1 MKTKPVLLWTAIS
14 LFFVIFVGLVFLPA
28 ILSSNLLKTR
38 ILESV
43 NRHIPGQL
51 QVAEW
56 TFKWFSGIEAKG
68 IIYDHRQENLFI
80 EIAELK
86 GYRGL
91 VQLMADAG
99 NLGGIEVVKPQVVFY
114 LPDKQPSDVSEKT
127 EAPRSGGLPAFS
139 GILKI
144 ADGSIRTVYPAG
156 TEKTVVKDLDLYL
169 DISDIEKP
177 IAYQVFLT
185 SGDTVGTLSG
195 EGSLTLSE
203 NNPLDLKAIQS
214 DARLKINNWEL
225 EEVLAIMA
233 SRGDFPSGKGRLNVD
248 LALQGSAAKALDIKG
263 KLSVNRLELWGGPL
277 GADHPRI
284 KGITTEIDGTI
295 SQDVLSLNQMKLKSS
310 LANGSARGRFAGR
323 GQNQLQGSADINLA
337 EVFSQLPGTL
347 KLRQDLTLS
356 EGKLAL
362 SASVKSTEE
371 VTVFESS
378 ARIDQLKG
386 LSNGKPVSWNQPIS
400 IKARG
405 ERGSQGI
412 RIDSLSLRSS
422 FLNGDGQGDFSN
434 MRITLSA
441 DMAAALRELKKFL
454 DIREWDGSGKL
465 FAKLQV
471 NETGP
476 DISAASVN
484 LDIRNLALNR
494 KGASILPKQDV
505 KADFSTNVHM
515 GEGLAASKFQQ
526 PKLTIQS
533 SMARG
538 KFSATRFKFNPA
550 GSLPTADNLSIDG
563 NFNLQ
568 QISNLLRN
576 FNKLSNSTRLAG
588 TAHIQSSGSMD
599 PQRLVLNSTRVDTR
613 NFRYH
618 DGQKTLRDDRLT
630 LATKGKLNFE
640 TKSARFAPINIDSSA
655 GTISIPQLTI
665 SDWSDLQKDMKT
677 QAKAQLDLAKLT
689 RSYGDFI
696 QLPEKTQIAGKGT
709 FDLDLDFSS
718 PKAQF
723 LKVDADLSP
732 FQLTSE
738 TLPPISEDHVKLQ
751 ANLKRSPDGKA
762 LTIEN
767 IQLNSTPLSLS
778 AAGNLDQAG
787 NQKKLD
793 ASGKINLDLKMLS
806 PYLQKIAGPQIT
818 ITGKGDNPFK
828 LKMISGRTRWTDAL
842 KQTDFSGAIRAD
854 SIDAFGLGISAT
866 EVPLRV
872 ANESAI
878 AKLAA
883 TANGGQLNLE
893 PKIDLKKEPYMLTLP
908 PDSTILK
915 DVEITDA
922 MAERLMSKIHPVF
935 QGSVQAEGRVDLYM
949 QHFNWALDKKDWDQ
963 TAFAGTLRL
972 KGVRIKSTN
981 LLSGLLALIG
991 IRGNEMDFGDLDID
1005 FVARNGRIET
1015 SPIRLEIDGHPI
1027 ELRGSVGFD
1036 KSLDYTAKL
1045 PITPKLVGNKAYQYL
1060 EGVTIDVPIRGNS
1073 KNPDIDES
1081 SMQKAS
1087 ASLAEQALQKSLE
1100 KGVENIFQQLLKKK

>member
-1 MKTKPVLLWTAIS
+1 MKTKAVLFWTAIS
-14 LFFVIFVGLVFLPA
+14 LFFVIFIGLVFLPA
-28 ILSSNLLKTR
+28 ILSSNLLKPR
-38 ILESV
+38 ILESI
-43 NRHIPGQL
+43 NRHLPGQL

-80 EIAELK
+80 EVAELK

-91 VQLMADAG
+91 VQLMADTG
-99 NLGGIEVVKPQVVFY
+99 NLGAIEAVKPQVVFY
-114 LPDKQPSDVSEKT
+114 LPDKQPSDVSEKAA
-127 EAPRSGGLPAFS
+127 APQSGVFPTFS
-139 GILKI
+139 GLLKI
-144 ADGSIRTVYPAG
+144 TDGAIRTADPAG
-156 TEKTVVKDLDLYL
+156 SEKTVVKDLDLFL

-195 EGSLTLSE
+195 DGTLTLSA

-214 DARLKINNWEL
+214 DARLKITNWEL

-233 SRGDFPSGKGRLNVD
+233 SRRNFPAGKGRLNVD
-248 LALQGSAAKALDIKG
+248 LALQGSAASALDIKA
-263 KLSVNRLELWGGPL
+263 KLSLSRLELWGGPL

-284 KGITTEIDGTI
+284 NGITTEIDGTV
-295 SQDVLSLNQMKLKSS
+295 SQDVLSLNQMKLQSS
-310 LANGSARGRFAGR
+310 LANGSVRGRFAGR
-323 GQNQLQGSADINLA
+323 GRNQLQGSADINLA

-347 KLRQDLTLS
+347 KLHQDLTLS

-362 SASVKSTEE
+362 SANVKSTDD
-371 VTVFESS
+371 VTAFDGS

-386 LSNGKPVSWNQPIS
+386 LRKGKPVAWNQPLS
-400 IKARG
+400 VNARG
-405 ERGSQGI
+405 EKRSQGI
-412 RIDSLSLRSS
+412 RIDTLSLRSS
-422 FLNGDGQGDFSN
+422 FLNADGQGDFSS
-434 MRITLSA
+434 MQVTLSA

-454 DIREWDGSGKL
+454 DISEWDGSGKL
-465 FAKLQV
+465 FAKLQI
-471 NETGP
+471 NETAP
-476 DISAASVN
+476 NKSAAAAN
-484 LDIRNLALNR
+484 LDIRSLALNR
-494 KGASILPKQDV
+494 NGAPILPKQDV
-505 KADFSTNVHM
+505 KADFSATAHR
-515 GEGLAASKFQQ
+515 GEGLTVSKFQQ

-538 KFSATRFKFNPA
+538 KFSASRFQLNPA
-550 GSLPTADNLSIDG
+550 GSLPTVGNFSIDG

-568 QISNLLRN
+568 QISDLLRN
-576 FNKLSNSTRLAG
+576 FKKLPNNTRLAG
-588 TAHIQSSGSMD
+588 TAHVQSSGSMD
-599 PQRLVLNSTRVDTR
+599 AQRLVLNSTRVATR

-630 LATKGKLNFE
+630 LETKGKLNFE
-640 TKSARFAPINIDSSA
+640 TKSARFAPIDIDGTA
-655 GTISIPQLTI
+655 GTITIPQFTI

-677 QAKAQLDLAKLT
+677 RAKARLDLAKLT

-723 LKVDADLSP
+723 LNVDADLSP
-732 FQLTSE
+732 FQLTSD
-738 TLPPISEDHVKLQ
+738 TLPSISEDHVKLQ

-778 AAGNLDQAG
+778 ATGNMDQAG
-787 NQKKLD
+787 NQKKLA
-793 ASGKINLDLKMLS
+793 ASGSINLDLKMLS

-828 LKMISGRTRWTDAL
+828 LKMVSGRTRWTDAL

-872 ANESAI
+872 ANESAT

-893 PKIDLKKEPYMLTLP
+893 PKIDLSKEPYMLSLP
-908 PDSTILK
+908 PDSTLLK

-935 QGSVQAEGRVDLYM
+935 QGSVQAQGHVDLHM
-949 QHFNWALDKKDWDQ
+949 QHFNWALDKKDRDK

-972 KGVRIKSTN
+972 KGVRINSTN

-991 IRGNEMDFGDLDID
+991 VSGNEMDFGDLDID

-1015 SPIRLEIDGHPI
+1015 SPIRLEIDGYPI

-1045 PITPKLVGNKAYQYL
+1045 PITPKLVGDKAYRYL

-1081 SMQKAS
+1081 SMQKAT
-1087 ASLAEQALQKSLE
+1087 AGLAEQALQKSLE
-1100 KGVENIFQQLLKKK
+1100 KGLQNVFEQIIKKK

>member
-1 MKTKPVLLWTAIS
+1 MKTKPVLLWTAVC
-14 LFFVIFVGLVFLPA
+14 LFFVVFVGLVFLPA
-28 ILSSNLLKTR
+28 ILSSNLLKPR

-43 NRHIPGQL
+43 NRRLPGQL

-56 TFKWFSGIEAKG
+56 TLKWFSGIEAKG
-68 IIYDHRQENLFI
+68 IIYDHRQENIFI
-80 EIAELK
+80 EVAELK

-91 VQLMADAG
+91 VQLLTDTG
-99 NLGGIEVVKPQVVFY
+99 NLGGVEVVKPQVVFY
-114 LPDKQPSDVSEKT
+114 LSDKPSSDVSDKT
-127 EAPRSGGLPAFS
+127 ESTQSGGLPAFS

-144 ADGSIRTVYPAG
+144 TDGSIRTATPAG
-156 TEKTVVKDLDLYL
+156 AEKTVVKDLDLYL

-177 IAYQVFLT
+177 ISYQVFLM
-185 SGDTVGTLSG
+185 SGDTVGTVTG
-195 EGSLTLSE
+195 EGTLTLSA

-214 DARLKINNWEL
+214 DGRLKITNWEL
-225 EEVLAIMA
+225 EEVMAILA
-233 SRGDFPSGKGRLNVD
+233 SRSNFPSGKGRLNVD
-248 LALQGSAAKALDIKG
+248 LTLQGSAAKALDIKG
-263 KLSVNRLELWGGPL
+263 KLSLNQLELWGGPL

-284 KGITTEIDGTI
+284 KDITTEIDGNI
-295 SQDVLSLNQMKLKSS
+295 SQNILSLNQMKLQSS
-310 LANGSARGRFAGR
+310 IANGSVRGKIAGR
-323 GQNQLQGSADINLA
+323 GQNQLEGSADINLA
-337 EVFSQLPGTL
+337 EVFSQLPETL

-356 EGKLAL
+356 QGKLAL
-362 SASVKSTEE
+362 SASVKSTGE
-371 VTVFESS
+371 VTVFESN
-378 ARIDQLKG
+378 ARLDQLKG
-386 LSNGKPVSWNQPIS
+386 LRKGRSVAWNQPIS
-400 IKARG
+400 LKAQG
-405 ERGSQGI
+405 ERSAQGI
-412 RIDSLSLRSS
+412 RIDNLSLRSA
-422 FLNGDGQGDFSN
+422 FLNGDGRGDFRN
-434 MRITLSA
+434 MRVTLSA
-441 DMAAALRELKKFL
+441 DVAAALRELKKFI
-454 DIREWDGSGKL
+454 DIKEWDGSGKL
-465 FAKLQV
+465 FGKLQI
-471 NETGP
+471 NETAP
-476 DISAASVN
+476 DISNATVN
-484 LDIRNLALNR
+484 LDMRNLALNR
-494 KGASILPKQDV
+494 NQAPILPKQDV
-505 KADFSTNVHM
+505 KADLSTTVHK
-515 GEGLAASKFQQ
+515 GEGSELQQ

-538 KFSATRFKFNPA
+538 KFSATRFQLKP
-550 GSLPTADNLSIDG
+550 GESLPTAENLSIDG

-568 QISNLLRN
+568 QISDLLRN
-576 FNKLSNSTRLAG
+576 FKKLTHSSRLAG
-588 TAHIQSSGSMD
+588 TAHIQSSGSMNA
-599 PQRLVLNSTRVDTR
+599 QRLVLNSTRIDAR

-618 DGQKTLRDDRLT
+618 DGQKTLRDDRL
-630 LATKGKLNFE
+630 LLKTKGKLNFE
-640 TKSARFAPINIDSSA
+640 TKSASFAPINIDGTA
-655 GTISIPQLTI
+655 GTITIPQLTI
-665 SDWSDLQKDMKT
+665 NDWSDLQKDMKT

-696 QLPEKTQIAGKGT
+696 QLPEKTQISGKGT

-738 TLPPISEDHVKLQ
+738 TLPPISEDHVKLK

-767 IQLNSTPLSLS
+767 IQLNSSPLSLS

-828 LKMISGRTRWTDAL
+828 LKMVSGRTRWTEAL

-872 ANESAI
+872 ANESAV

-893 PKIDLKKEPYMLTLP
+893 PKIDLRKEPYMLTLP

-922 MAERLMSKIHPVF
+922 MAERLISKIHPVF
-935 QGSVQAEGRVDLYM
+935 QGSVQAEGLVDLHM
-949 QHFNWALDKKDWDQ
+949 QHFNWALDKKDRDQ
-963 TAFAGTLRL
+963 TSFAGTLRL
-972 KGVRIKSTN
+972 KGVRVNSTN
-981 LLSGLLALIG
+981 LLSGLLTLIG
-991 IRGNEMDFGDLDID
+991 VRGNEMDFGDLDID

-1015 SPIRLEIDGHPI
+1015 SPIRLEIDGYPI

-1036 KSLDYTAKL
+1036 KSLDYIAKL
-1045 PITPKLVGNKAYQYL
+1045 PITPKLVGDKAYQYL

-1087 ASLAEQALQKSLE
+1087 SSLAEQALQKSLE
-1100 KGVENIFQQLLKKK
+1100 KGVQNILEQLLKKK

>member
-1 MKTKPVLLWTAIS
+1 MKTKPVLLWTVIS
-14 LFFVIFVGLVFLPA
+14 LVFVIFVGLVFLPA
-28 ILSSNLLKTR
+28 ILSSNLLKPR

-43 NRHIPGQL
+43 NRHLPGQL

-68 IIYDHRQENLFI
+68 ITYEHRQQNLFI
-80 EIAELK
+80 EVAELK

-91 VQLMADAG
+91 VQLLADMG
-99 NLGGIEVVKPQVVFY
+99 NLGGVEVVRPHLIFY
-114 LPDKQPSDVSEKT
+114 LSDKQSAGVSHKT
-127 EAPRSGGLPAFS
+127 ESPPSGGLPAFS

-144 ADGSIRTVYPAG
+144 ADGSIHTVNTAG
-156 TEKTVVKDLDLYL
+156 VEKTVVKDLDLYL

-177 IAYQVFLT
+177 ITYQVFLI
-185 SGDTVGTLSG
+185 SGDTVGTFAG
-195 EGSLTLSE
+195 EGTLTLSAD
-203 NNPLDLKAIQS
+203 NPLDLRAIQS
-214 DARLKINNWEL
+214 DGHLKITNWEL
-225 EEVLAIMA
+225 EEALAILA
-233 SRGDFPSGKGRLNVD
+233 SRGNFPSGKGRLNFD

-263 KLSVNRLELWGGPL
+263 KLSLNRLELWGGPL

-284 KGITTEIDGTI
+284 KGITSEIDGTI
-295 SQDVLSLNQMKLKSS
+295 SQNILSLNQMKLQSS
-310 LANGSARGRFAGR
+310 VANGSVRGKIAGR
-323 GQNQLQGSADINLA
+323 NQNQLEGSADINLA
-337 EVFSQLPGTL
+337 EVFSQLPATL

-356 EGKLAL
+356 QGKLAL
-362 SASVKSTEE
+362 SASIQSTGE
-371 VTVFESS
+371 VTVFESN
-378 ARIDQLKG
+378 ARLDQLKG
-386 LSNGKPVSWNQPIS
+386 LSKGKPVAWNQPIS
-400 IKARG
+400 LKAQGDR
-405 ERGSQGI
+405 SAQGI
-412 RIDSLSLRSS
+412 RIDNLSLRSA
-422 FLNGDGQGDFSN
+422 FLNADGRGDFSN
-434 MRITLSA
+434 MRVTLSA
-441 DMAAALRELKKFL
+441 DVAAALRELKKFV
-454 DIREWDGSGKL
+454 DIKEYDGSGKL
-465 FAKLQV
+465 FGKLQI
-471 NETGP
+471 NETAP
-476 DISAASVN
+476 NISSANVN
-484 LDIRNLALNR
+484 LDIRDLALIRNR
-494 KGASILPKQDV
+494 APIVAKQDV
-505 KADFSTNVHM
+505 KADLSTTVHK
-515 GEGLAASKFQQ
+515 GEDLTASKFQQ
-526 PKLTIQS
+526 PNLTIQS

-538 KFSATRFKFNPA
+538 KFSATGFQLNP
-550 GSLPTADNLSIDG
+550 GERLPTAENLSIDG

-568 QISNLLRN
+568 QISDLLRN
-576 FNKLSNSTRLAG
+576 FKKLPHNTRLAG
-588 TAHIQSSGSMD
+588 TAHIQFSGSMD
-599 PQRLVLNSTRVDTR
+599 AQRVVLNSTRIDAQ
-613 NFRYH
+613 NFRYQ
-618 DGQKTLRDDRLT
+618 DGQKALRDDRL
-630 LATKGKLNFE
+630 LLVTKGELNLAA
-640 TKSARFAPINIDSSA
+640 KSARFAPINIDGSA
-655 GTISIPQLTI
+655 GTITIPQLTI
-665 SDWSDLQKDMKT
+665 NDWSDLQKDMKT
-677 QAKAQLDLAKLT
+677 RAKAQLDLAKLT

-696 QLPEKTQIAGKGT
+696 QLPEKTQISGKGT

-738 TLPPISEDHVKLQ
+738 TLPPISEDHVKLK

-828 LKMISGRTRWTDAL
+828 LKMVSGRTSWADAL
-842 KQTDFSGAIRAD
+842 KQSDFDGAIRAD
-854 SIDAFGLGISAT
+854 SINAFGIGISAT

-872 ANESAI
+872 ANESAV

-893 PKIDLKKEPYMLTLP
+893 PKIDLRKEPYMLTLP

-922 MAERLMSKIHPVF
+922 MAEGLIAKIHPVF
-935 QGSVQAEGRVDLYM
+935 QGSVQAEGQVDLHM
-949 QHFNWALDKKDWDQ
+949 QHFNWALNKKDWEQ

-972 KGVRIKSTN
+972 KGVRVNSTN
-981 LLSGLLALIG
+981 LLSGLLTLIG
-991 IRGNEMDFGDLDID
+991 VRGNEMNFGDLDID

-1015 SPIRLEIDGHPI
+1015 SPIRLEIDGYPI

-1045 PITPKLVGNKAYQYL
+1045 PITPKLVGDKAYQYL

-1081 SMQKAS
+1081 SMQKAT
-1087 ASLAEQALQKSLE
+1087 AGLAEQALQKSLE
-1100 KGVENIFQQLLKKK
+1100 KGVQNVLEQLLKKK